1 MAKGTYILHIIQDW
15 VGGSFMGIP
24 SDQGITCTNVT
35 QGQDQVLNAV
45 LSRVISSHTSI
56 RDGAKMHRHVRATKT
71 KTQVQSIIDV
81 LST

>member
-45 LSRVISSHTSI
+45 LQAGSSALTP
-56 RDGAKMHRHVRATKT
+56 A
-71 KTQVQSIIDV
+71 
-81 LST
+81 